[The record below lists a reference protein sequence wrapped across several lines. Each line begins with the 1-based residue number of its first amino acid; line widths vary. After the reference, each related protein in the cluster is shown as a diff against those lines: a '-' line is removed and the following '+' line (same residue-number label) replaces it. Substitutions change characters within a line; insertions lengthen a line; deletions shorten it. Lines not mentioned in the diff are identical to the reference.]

1 MDGSHGAGRYPSLM
15 AVLFSV
21 LGWLGFFKHL
31 QKAWGIW
38 PGNLSDNTHTQNVTL
53 SSGVIWDNFQ
63 SFQNQS
69 EPMDLSTWVLG
80 FWKTQWIFSH
90 PFCWAAWAASD
101 LDLYTKSTWQH
112 KDSTVVWSPA
122 ICQKLSRTKV
132 HSFDFSGP
140 AWVWFSGEYFPGP
153 WNKNFSFG
161 GLPCLHIPGF
171 EPTKFESA
179 DRRRRGWPNGDGI
192 TDLGLSQVHLKK
204 RAGKPQ
210 KWHPDVW

>member
-1 MDGSHGAGRYPSLM
+1 MGPVGIPPWWPHVWGAIFGAWM
-15 AVLFSV
+15 GLFS
-21 LGWLGFFKHL
+21 FKHL

-38 PGNLSDNTHTQNVTL
+38 PGNGSDNTHTHTQNVTL

-69 EPMDLSTWVLG
+69 EPMDLSAWVLG

-132 HSFDFSGP
+132 HRFDFSVQLEFDFRCIFLDLETKISVLEASSILSSHP
-140 AWVWFSGEYFPGP
+140 RIWTNKVWICWPSPPWVAKWLWHYRPWAQSGAP
-153 WNKNFSFG
+153 
-161 GLPCLHIPGF
+161 
-171 EPTKFESA
+171 
-179 DRRRRGWPNGDGI
+179 
-192 TDLGLSQVHLKK
+192 
-204 RAGKPQ
+204 
-210 KWHPDVW
+210 